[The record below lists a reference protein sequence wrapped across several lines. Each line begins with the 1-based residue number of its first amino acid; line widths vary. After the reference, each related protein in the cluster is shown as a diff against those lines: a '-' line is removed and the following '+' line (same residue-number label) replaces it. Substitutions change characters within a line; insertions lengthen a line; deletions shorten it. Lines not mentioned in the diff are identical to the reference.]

1 MAKVSDNNLEELFHL
16 SEMSDEEK
24 MIFLADVGGLIMESA
39 VLRFLSE
46 SDESTAEHFSH
57 MVDVYA
63 DKDNVHEVLAEA
75 FPAFRQVLEEEAEAF
90 REEAVKVLGG
100 SSKH

>member
-1 MAKVSDNNLEELFHL
+1 MTNIKNQNLEELFHF

-24 MIFLADVGGLIMESA
+24 AVFLADVGGLIMESA

-57 MVDVYA
+57 MVDAYA
-63 DKDNVHEVLAEA
+63 DKDNLPEVLTEA
-75 FPAFRQVLEEEAEAF
+75 FPAFRAVLDEESEAF
-90 REEAVKVLGG
+90 REEAIKVLG
-100 SSKH
+100 K

>member
-1 MAKVSDNNLEELFHL
+1 MPNIKDNNLEELFHL

-46 SDESTAEHFSH
+46 SDENTGEHFSH

-63 DKDNVHEVLAEA
+63 DKDNLPEVLTEA
-75 FPAFRQVLEEEAEAF
+75 FPAFKLILEEEAEAF
-90 REEAVKVLGG
+90 REEALKVLG
-100 SSKH
+100 K